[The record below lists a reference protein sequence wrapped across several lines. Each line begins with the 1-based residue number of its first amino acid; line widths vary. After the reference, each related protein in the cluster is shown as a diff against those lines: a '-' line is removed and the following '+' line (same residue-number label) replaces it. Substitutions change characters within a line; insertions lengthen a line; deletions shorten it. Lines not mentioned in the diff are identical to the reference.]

1 MWSVQIG
8 LAKALPPL
16 PSKHR
21 RHECHRIAV
30 DEHVWVWYTRGHAHQ
45 VLQSLCSLNQ
55 FSLLSSHPKRSHWAS
70 LERRRCEL
78 GRDHHHQYRFWPLR
92 SIFIFL
98 ASCFTR
104 KKSKIE
110 FLNRWQRQGWL
121 PATHATTRSGSFPWG
136 NHAHISPHPP
146 VDSYRFYARRGTIS
160 ELGELIL
167 LYNNI

>member
-78 GRDHHHQYRFWPLR
+78 GRDHYHQHCFWPMR

-104 KKSKIE
+104 KIQ
-110 FLNRWQRQGWL
+110 NRIFESMTAPRMIACHACHNEIRIIPMRQ
-121 PATHATTRSGSFPWG
+121 PCQYF
-136 NHAHISPHPP
+136 PHPLI
-146 VDSYRFYARRGTIS
+146 DSYRFYARRGTIS